1 VLFKV
6 PVEKI
11 VYSNEPENSIEHTE
25 VLDKGYSKYAKAYD
39 LAVKLLP
46 VWKTWIKAVIPYI
59 EGDRVL
65 EASFGTGHLLLQYA
79 NDYETHG
86 IDINNDMIEIAKNNL
101 SRNGVKASLQWANVE
116 ELPFPDN
123 YFDTVVNTM
132 AFSGYPDGKLA
143 LAELNR
149 VLKENGR
156 LLIVDF
162 DYPSNRNI
170 FGYWLTKLME
180 SAGDTIRDMS
190 KILRDFH
197 FEFTEK
203 EIGGFG
209 SVHLFVAR
217 KPIKLSSTFHQQA
230 GSTGRSFVASL
241 NKTLAIK
248 RGVSDAN
255 DI

>member
-1 VLFKV
+1 LCFFKV

-11 VYSNEPENSIEHTE
+11 VYSNEPENSIEYTK

-39 LAVKLLP
+39 FAVKLLP
-46 VWKTWIKAVIPYI
+46 IWKTWIKTVVPYI
-59 EGDRVL
+59 EGNRVL
-65 EASFGTGHLLLQYA
+65 EASFGTGYLLLQYA

-86 IDINNDMIEIAKNNL
+86 IDINNNMIEMAKKNL
-101 SRNGVKASLQWANVE
+101 SRKGVKASLQWANVE
-116 ELPFPDN
+116 ELPFPDS

-132 AFSGYPDGKLA
+132 AFSGYPNGKQA
-143 LAELNR
+143 MAEFHR
-149 VLKENGR
+149 VLKESGR

-190 KILRDFH
+190 KILQDFH
-197 FEFTEK
+197 FEFIEE

-209 SVHLFVAR
+209 SVHFYVAR
-217 KPIKLSSTFHQQA
+217 KQTNRSSSFCQQA
-230 GSTGRSFVASL
+230 GSTRRSSAAPL
-241 NKTLAIK
+241 N
-248 RGVSDAN
+248 
-255 DI
+255 

>member
-1 VLFKV
+1 MLFKV
-6 PVEKI
+6 PVERI

-25 VLDKGYSKYAKAYD
+25 ILDKGYSKYAKAYD

-46 VWKTWIKAVIPYI
+46 IWKTWIKAVIPHI
-59 EGDRVL
+59 EGNRVL
-65 EASFGTGHLLLQYA
+65 EASFGTGYLLLQYA

-86 IDINNDMIEIAKNNL
+86 IDINNNMIEMAKKNL
-101 SRNGVKASLQWANVE
+101 SRKGVKASLQWANVE

-132 AFSGYPDGKLA
+132 AFSGYPNGKQA
-143 LAELNR
+143 LAEFHR
-149 VLKENGR
+149 VLKESGR

-170 FGYWLTKLME
+170 FGYWLIKLME

-190 KILRDFH
+190 KILQDFH
-197 FEFTEK
+197 FEFTEE

-209 SVHLFVAR
+209 SVHFYVAR
-217 KPIKLSSTFHQQA
+217 KLMKRSSTFDSSYGLVARTRGNVIMPHH
-230 GSTGRSFVASL
+230 SNVLRS
-241 NKTLAIK
+241 
-248 RGVSDAN
+248 GD
-255 DI
+255 

>member
-25 VLDKGYSKYAKAYD
+25 VLDRGYSKYVKAYD

-46 VWKTWIKAVIPYI
+46 IWKTWIKTVVPYI
-59 EGDRVL
+59 EGNRVL
-65 EASFGTGHLLLQYA
+65 EASFGTGYLLLQYA
-79 NDYETHG
+79 NDFETHG
-86 IDINNDMIEIAKNNL
+86 IDFNNNMIEMAKKNL
-101 SRNGVKASLQWANVE
+101 SRKGVNASLQRANVE
-116 ELPFPDN
+116 KLPFPDN

-132 AFSGYPDGKLA
+132 AFSGYPNGKQA
-143 LAELNR
+143 LAEFHR
-149 VLKENGR
+149 VLKESGR

-190 KILRDFH
+190 KILQDFD
-197 FEFTEK
+197 FEYTEE

-209 SVHLFVAR
+209 SVHFYAAR
-217 KPIKLSSTFHQQA
+217 KLTKRSNAFASL
-230 GSTGRSFVASL
+230 TGRSCAAPL
-241 NKTLAIK
+241 N
-248 RGVSDAN
+248 
-255 DI
+255 

>member
-1 VLFKV
+1 MLFKV

-11 VYSNEPENSIEHTE
+11 VYSNEPENATEHTE
-25 VLDKGYSKYAKAYD
+25 VLDKGYSKYVRAYD

-46 VWKTWIKAVIPYI
+46 IWKTWIKAVVPHI
-59 EGDRVL
+59 EGNRVL
-65 EASFGTGHLLLQYA
+65 EASFGTGYLLLQFA
-79 NDYETHG
+79 DDYETHG
-86 IDINNDMIEIAKNNL
+86 IDINNNMIKMAKKNL
-101 SRNGVKASLQWANVE
+101 SQKGVKASLQWANVE

-132 AFSGYPDGKLA
+132 AFSGYPNGKRA
-143 LAELNR
+143 LAEFHR
-149 VLKENGR
+149 VLKEGGK

-190 KILRDFH
+190 KILPDFH

-209 SVHLFVAR
+209 SVHFYVAR
-217 KPIKLSSTFHQQA
+217 KLTKP
-230 GSTGRSFVASL
+230 
-241 NKTLAIK
+241 
-248 RGVSDAN
+248 
-255 DI
+255 

>member
-1 VLFKV
+1 MFFKV

-11 VYSNEPENSIEHTE
+11 VYSNEPENSTEHTE
-25 VLDKGYSKYAKAYD
+25 ILDKGYSKYVRAYD

-46 VWKTWIKAVIPYI
+46 IWKTWIKAVVPHI
-59 EGDRVL
+59 EGNRVL
-65 EASFGTGHLLLQYA
+65 EASFGTGYLLLQFA
-79 NDYETHG
+79 DDYETHG
-86 IDINNDMIEIAKNNL
+86 IDINNNMIKMAKKNL
-101 SRNGVKASLQWANVE
+101 SQKGVKASLQWANVE

-132 AFSGYPDGKLA
+132 AFSGYPNGKRA
-143 LAELNR
+143 LAEFHR
-149 VLKENGR
+149 VLKEGGK

-190 KILRDFH
+190 KILPDFH

-209 SVHLFVAR
+209 SVHFYVAR
-217 KPIKLSSTFHQQA
+217 KLTKP
-230 GSTGRSFVASL
+230 
-241 NKTLAIK
+241 
-248 RGVSDAN
+248 
-255 DI
+255 

>member
-1 VLFKV
+1 MLFKV

-11 VYSNEPENSIEHTE
+11 VYSNEPENSIEYTE

-46 VWKTWIKAVIPYI
+46 AWKTWIKTVIPYI
-59 EGDRVL
+59 EGERVL
-65 EASFGTGHLLLQYA
+65 EVSFGTGYLLLQYA

-86 IDINNDMIEIAKNNL
+86 IDINNDMIEIAKTNL

-190 KILRDFH
+190 KMLQDFH
-197 FEFTEK
+197 FEFTE
-203 EIGGFG
+203 EDIGGFG
-209 SVHLFVAR
+209 SVHFFVAR
-217 KPIKLSSTFHQQA
+217 KLS
-230 GSTGRSFVASL
+230 
-241 NKTLAIK
+241 
-248 RGVSDAN
+248 
-255 DI
+255 

>member
-1 VLFKV
+1 MLFKV

-11 VYSNEPENSIEHTE
+11 VYSNEPENSIEYKE

-46 VWKTWIKAVIPYI
+46 IWKTWIKTVVPYI
-59 EGDRVL
+59 EGNRVL
-65 EASFGTGHLLLQYA
+65 EASFGTGYLLLQYA

-86 IDINNDMIEIAKNNL
+86 IDINNNMIEIAKKNL
-101 SRNGVKASLQWANVE
+101 SRKGVKAHLQWANVE

-132 AFSGYPDGKLA
+132 AFSGYPNGKQA
-143 LAELNR
+143 LAEFHR
-149 VLKENGR
+149 VLKESGR

-162 DYPSNRNI
+162 EYPSNRNI

-190 KILRDFH
+190 KILQDFH
-197 FEFTEK
+197 FEFTEE

-209 SVHLFVAR
+209 SVHLYVAR
-217 KPIKLSSTFHQQA
+217 KQTKRSSTYRQQA
-230 GSTGRSFVASL
+230 GSTGPRFARPL
-241 NKTLAIK
+241 
-248 RGVSDAN
+248 D
-255 DI
+255 